1 MMINIENMDCIEF
14 LDGLE
19 SETVDTFICDPPYS
33 SGGFNF
39 SDVQKST
46 SVKYGVENTFAK
58 PDFLGDNKIQIVSL
72 LWSNIWMRKAFRV
85 SKMGGQLVV
94 WCDWRSYPIVYSA
107 MSMAGWSLKGA
118 GVWSKTKGPTRPVRG
133 SFWNDSEFMVLGVK
147 GKNSSKKCL
156 NGVWEAPLKRGGK
169 WHQTQKPQEI
179 LSDLI
184 EGLTPENGLVCDLF
198 SGGGSTALAAARLGR
213 SFVGCELSKQI
224 YDMSLE
230 RLKQEDVL

>member
-1 MMINIENMDCIEF
+1 MMINIENMDCVEF

-33 SGGFNF
+33 TGGINL

-46 SVKYGVENTFAK
+46 SEKYGVENTVSK
-58 PDFLGDNKIQIVSL
+58 SDFLGDNKIQMVSL
-72 LWSNIWMRKAFRV
+72 LWSNIWMSKAFRV

-94 WCDWRSYPIVYSA
+94 WCDWRNYPVTYFA
-107 MSMAGWSLKGA
+107 MNMSGWSLKGA
-118 GVWSKTKGPTRPVRG
+118 GVWSKTKSYTRPARG
-133 SFWNDSEFMVLGVK
+133 SFWNDSEFMLLGVK
-147 GKNSSKKCL
+147 GKNSSSNII
-156 NGVWEAPLKRGGK
+156 NGVWEVKQKRADK
-169 WHQTQKPQEI
+169 WHQTQKPHQI
-179 LSDLI
+179 LTDLI
-184 EGLTPENGLVCDLF
+184 DGLTPENGLVCDLF